1 MQTLAGNLFLGDN
14 SRFGGFD
21 SNAQAF
27 ITAANITNATQ
38 QQAINTL
45 VISLKNAGLWTK
57 LVAIYPMVGGT
68 AASNKYNLKD
78 PRDLDSAFRLGFFGS
93 WTHSSN
99 GAKPNGVNAYAR
111 TYCVPTDITRSA
123 YGVYTTEQVDSGVK
137 VVMAQSAAA
146 GGYMSPSLGVLGV
159 RGSGTL
165 TGYPNTTKGMIL
177 GYDIDNST
185 SYYANINGTGQ
196 TVTRIFAAFNANDYY
211 LGAYS
216 AASYFS
222 ANNLAFAFVGGLD
235 NQTQATSLRTIVQ
248 TYQTTL
254 GRNV

>member
-1 MQTLAGNLFLGDN
+1 MYTLAGNLMVGD
-14 SRFGGFD
+14 SGRFGGFD

-57 LVAIYPMVGGT
+57 LVAIYPIIGGT

-78 PRDLDSAFRLGFFGS
+78 PRDLDAAFRLGFFGS

-99 GAKPNGVNAYAR
+99 GAKPNGTNAYAR
-111 TYCVPTDITRSA
+111 SYCVPTDITRSA
-123 YGVYTTEQVDSGVK
+123 YGVYTTEQVDTGVK

-146 GGYMSPSLGVLGV
+146 GGYMSISLSVLGV

-165 TGYPNTTKGMIL
+165 TGYPNTTKGMIM
-177 GYDIDNST
+177 GFDINNGT
-185 SYYANINGTGQ
+185 SYYANINGTAQ
-196 TVTRIFAAFNANDYY
+196 TVTRTFAAFNANDYY
-211 LGAYS
+211 LGAFT

-222 ANNLAFAFVGGLD
+222 SNNLAFSFVGALD
-235 NQTQATSLRTIVQ
+235 NQTQASSLRTIVQ